1 MLALENR
8 VSHDVFPP
16 PLRVTIRLLSLL
28 PASSLFAS
36 AETSVCAGF
45 ELKLGEKILRG
56 LLSLTEI
63 DGCAWHQS
71 VGCQKGERGEETALH
86 DFVFFNFNRSEL
98 IQLF

>member
-1 MLALENR
+1 MLALEDR
-8 VSHDVFPP
+8 VSHDVLPP
-16 PLRVTIRLLSLL
+16 PRRVQFCLRSICPAVSLL
-28 PASSLFAS
+28 ASGEIL
-36 AETSVCAGF
+36 VCAGF
-45 ELKLGEKILRG
+45 ELKLGEKIFHG